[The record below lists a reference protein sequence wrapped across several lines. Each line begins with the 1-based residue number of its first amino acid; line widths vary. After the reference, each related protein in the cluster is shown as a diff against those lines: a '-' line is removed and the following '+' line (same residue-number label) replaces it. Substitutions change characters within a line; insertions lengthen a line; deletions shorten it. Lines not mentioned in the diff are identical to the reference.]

1 MGLFDRLVK
10 RVPPA
15 AGPMPIAAKAEPG
28 VVCAPVAGRLMLM
41 CEVPDP
47 VFSGEMLGKGC
58 AVWPDSDVVYAP
70 IDGTVT
76 VTMDHAVGIS
86 GDDGVDVLVHVGVD
100 TVNMKG
106 DGFERLAAK
115 GEHVRAGDPLLRFDR
130 AKIKSSGHPDCVVIA
145 VSNSAEMSAVEV
157 FAESGAMVDAGS
169 ALIGVTK

>member
-1 MGLFDRLVK
+1 MFDRFK
-10 RVPPA
+10 KAAASAAAPVPIEA
-15 AGPMPIAAKAEPG
+15 VSGKG
-28 VVCAPVAGRLMLM
+28 VLCAPVSGRVIAMN
-41 CEVPDP
+41 EVPDP
-47 VFSGEMLGKGC
+47 IFAGGKLGKGC
-58 AVWPDSDVVYAP
+58 AVWPDADMVYAP
-70 IDGTVT
+70 LTGVVT

-115 GEHVRAGDPLLRFDR
+115 GDHVRAGDPLLRFDR